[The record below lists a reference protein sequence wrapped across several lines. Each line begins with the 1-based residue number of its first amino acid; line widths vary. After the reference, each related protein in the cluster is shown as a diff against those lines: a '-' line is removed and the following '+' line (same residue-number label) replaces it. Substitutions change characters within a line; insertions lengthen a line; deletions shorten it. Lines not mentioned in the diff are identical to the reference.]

1 MKNNYIFNFFFLFLL
16 FFSKNMFAQQEL
28 MLHQMPNI
36 WHKNSLNPAWF
47 PDDKHIAIGLP
58 SLTLDQFH
66 SGKISLNDFI
76 RKENG
81 NTFYDLTNVIP
92 KLDAV
97 NNFNINERI
106 ETVSF
111 GIKLAGWGL
120 SVGHAIRF
128 SGDVIYPKSMAELLW
143 EGNGKFIG
151 KTAEIGPKVNFW
163 GCNELSLGI
172 SKKILNVRVGARVK
186 YLSGIGAL
194 RTDDAHQKAS
204 VYTDADIYQL
214 SLTTDY
220 AFQSAVVVSAFDTSG
235 LGYDIKTNKLKTGQ
249 LFSKNNG
256 IAFDLGATFKL
267 TDRIQVQAN
276 LLDLAGTIKWKDNA
290 NYFKS
295 QGTYQYS
302 GIKIPGADIINAS
315 DSLSIEGQLD
325 SLNDIF
331 QFQKSATSFNTKLP
345 VRMYVGATVQ
355 LTKKLGV
362 GASFY
367 RLQSK
372 EKTATAIGL
381 NAQFTPLK
389 LLSFGLMYSINDKTK
404 ANLGL
409 NLIVKPGPVQI
420 YFASDNIL
428 NGVSGNASPS
438 VNFRVGA
445 GLVF

>member
-1 MKNNYIFNFFFLFLL
+1 MNFKYIFFLL
-16 FFSKNMFAQQEL
+16 FIQFFSKNIFAQQEL
-28 MLHQMPNI
+28 MLHQMPNV

-66 SGKISLNDFI
+66 SGNISLNDFI
-76 RKENG
+76 VKQNG
-81 NTFYDLTNVIP
+81 TNYYDLSKVLTQLEP
-92 KLDAV
+92 KNSFD
-97 NNFNINERI
+97 IQERI

-120 SVGHAIRF
+120 SIGHAIRF
-128 SGDVIYPKSMAELLW
+128 SGAVEYPKSMAQLFW

-151 KTAEIGPKVNFW
+151 QTVEIAPKINFW
-163 GCNELSLGI
+163 GCNELGLGI
-172 SKKILNVRVGARVK
+172 SKKFLNTRVGVRVK

-194 RTDDAHQKAS
+194 RTDDAHSSAS
-204 VYTDADIYQL
+204 VFTDSDIYQL
-214 SLTTDY
+214 TLKTDY
-220 AFQSAVVVSAFDTSG
+220 AFQSAAVVSAFDTSG
-235 LGYDIKTNKLKTGQ
+235 FGYDIKTDKLKIGR
-249 LFSKNNG
+249 LFSKNSG

-267 TDRIQVQAN
+267 TDKIQVQAS
-276 LLDLAGTIKWKDNA
+276 LLDLGGSIRWKDNA
-290 NYFKS
+290 NYYKS
-295 QGTYQYS
+295 QGSYKYE
-302 GIKIPGADIINAS
+302 GIKIPGADIINAA

-331 QFQKSATSFNTKLP
+331 QFQKTAQTFNTQLP
-345 VRMYVGATVQ
+345 TRIYIGAQVQ
-355 LTKKLGV
+355 ITKKLAV
-362 GASFY
+362 GASVY

-372 EKTATAIGL
+372 EKSATAFGL
-381 NAQFTPLK
+381 NAQITPIK
-389 LLSFGLMYSINDKTK
+389 MLSFGAMYSTNDKSKT
-404 ANLGL
+404 NLGL
-409 NLIVKPGPVQI
+409 NVIVRPGPVQL